1 MKKKINFKNI
11 SKENDSLIKSSIDEW
26 VKGRDITQNEDDNP
40 VKQEEEK
47 KQEKE
52 KCRLSI
58 DLPVYLH
65 KRIKKVCVIEGTTIK
80 DKLIKILEEMFPEK

>member
-1 MKKKINFKNI
+1 MKKKINFKSI
-11 SKENDSLIKSSIDEW
+11 SKEDNSSIKSSIDEW
-26 VKGRDITQNEDDNP
+26 VKGKDITQNEDNNAI
-40 VKQEEEK
+40 KQEEK

-65 KRIKKVCVIEGTTIK
+65 KRIKKICVIEGTTIK

>member
-11 SKENDSLIKSSIDEW
+11 SKEDNSLIKSSIDEW
-26 VKGRDITQNEDDNP
+26 VKGKDITQNEDNNAI
-40 VKQEEEK
+40 KQEEK

-65 KRIKKVCVIEGTTIK
+65 KRIKKICVIEGTTIK